1 MAFLDAL
8 LLPACPGCSSLLLPG
23 QPSLAGDF
31 RPFCRAC
38 REEWPAAS
46 FTLGNQNALGLYEGA
61 LKKWVLRGKE
71 GPSSG
76 VLAPLA
82 DAMRARIL
90 KLELP
95 RGVLVPVPASIERRR
110 RGWHLAEALAG
121 SLADRLGWPRA
132 DLLRRRLFR
141 KKQALLGAQERRLNM
156 RGAFKRGRR
165 GPPGP
170 AWLVDDV
177 RTTGATLSE
186 GSRVLSESGR
196 RVRGSLLLAQAPLHA
211 F

>member
-8 LLPACPGCSSLLLPG
+8 LLPECPGCSSLLLPG

-31 RPFCRAC
+31 RLFCRAC

-46 FTLGNQNALGLYEGA
+46 FTLGNQHALGLYEGA

-95 RGVLVPVPASIERRR
+95 RGVLVPVRDPLKGEHRVGTWRRPLLEAWR
-110 RGWHLAEALAG
+110 IGWDG
-121 SLADRLGWPRA
+121 
-132 DLLRRRLFR
+132 
-141 KKQALLGAQERRLNM
+141 
-156 RGAFKRGRR
+156 
-165 GPPGP
+165 PGP
-170 AWLVDDV
+170 
-177 RTTGATLSE
+177 TSTQATF
-186 GSRVLSESGR
+186 
-196 RVRGSLLLAQAPLHA
+196 P
-211 F
+211 